1 MFRWKIK
8 QCRRTESN
16 QKWGNYT
23 NYLGWSET
31 STLIRWHLNRNF
43 STVKEQAKQ
52 IPREEATSGTALPL
66 RGNGVGAWVQYLIN
80 SKEQLWLEGGKGE
93 MIMKLERCWRPDDER
108 AELSG
113 SPRNLCVPPKRPASD
128 FPQHPNSPLHCL
140 PQDHQESSHRTPFP
154 YHTCPYKKTKTHS
167 LGSIPHMVIHI
178 MFSDLT
184 CYFPPSPFKILLL
197 SPLKLESIANKTS
210 CTLSLI
216 CECSLHLTQ
225 TKTWI
230 SWNDTFFPVILWN
243 VAALS
248 YQLPASY
255 WTLK

>member
-1 MFRWKIK
+1 MSRWKIK

-31 STLIRWHLNRNF
+31 STLIRWHLNRNL

-167 LGSIPHMVIHI
+167 LGSTPHMVIHI

-184 CYFPPSPFKILLL
+184 CYFPLHHLKYFYWALSNSNQLPTKCPVPSASSVYVHFIW
-197 SPLKLESIANKTS
+197 LKQKPEFPEM
-210 CTLSLI
+210 TLS
-216 CECSLHLTQ
+216 SL
-225 TKTWI
+225 
-230 SWNDTFFPVILWN
+230 
-243 VAALS
+243 
-248 YQLPASY
+248 
-255 WTLK
+255 